1 MEALTSFAPIDQIAA
16 ALALAQGKLTNP
28 PKTKTAH
35 VGKYKY
41 RYADLAEIIEHVRPT
56 LAAHKLAFVQLT
68 SHGDGKNMLITR
80 LLHESGQFLDS
91 TYPLPAQAA
100 AQEMGSAITYAR
112 RYSLCAILGIA
123 ADEDDD
129 GSKATEAP
137 TAGADRDKLIELMGE
152 SAVGNKALMD
162 FCKGN
167 GFGEGRSTDD
177 LSDASV
183 KKLVDDWPSITD
195 AIKKPVKPAVQAAPK
210 DEAPKPKT
218 EAPTLD
224 LAGINPDLAERMQ
237 TAGITKAK
245 LKAYYVGQKH
255 LPETIDP
262 EKLPASY
269 IKALL
274 SDANWKKAL
283 THMNGDK

>member
-1 MEALTSFAPIDQIAA
+1 MEALTQLAPIDQIAA
-16 ALALAQGKLTNP
+16 ALALAQGQLTNP

-56 LAAHKLAFVQLT
+56 LAKHELAFVQLT
-68 SHGDGKNMLITR
+68 ARGEGSNTLVTR
-80 LLHESGQFLDS
+80 LLHKSGQYLES

-162 FCKGN
+162 FCKASN
-167 GFGEGRSTDD
+167 LGEGRSTDD
-177 LSDASV
+177 LPDASITKLVENWPTVVVAV
-183 KKLVDDWPSITD
+183 KKQ
-195 AIKKPVKPAVQAAPK
+195 VKTTTPK
-210 DEAPKPKT
+210 EEAPKAKP

-224 LAGINPDLAERMQ
+224 LTGINPELAERM
-237 TAGITKAK
+237 KAANVSK
-245 LKAYYVGQKH
+245 AALKAYYTAQRH
-255 LPETIDP
+255 LPETIEP

-269 IKALL
+269 LKALL